1 MSGNNISPQS
11 IPSPIQPSQQQAG
24 TSALFPTPA
33 QAVSRLQS
41 QEAPTQ
47 SMRMQPEES
56 VPPKEAQDLQP
67 DEVLDSYPEEPIPP
81 KEAQDLQP
89 DEVPDSY
96 PEEPIPPFQAKPNVS
111 GTQPQASPPGQSPP
125 YRLTSSLDY
134 FQPNGF
140 ARDIAAYQAYA
151 NCKTGYVSLDN
162 TQPRYPG
169 LYLLGAI
176 SSLGKTTN
184 AHQMGDQIAASGE
197 SVLYFSLEQNRFEL
211 YICEG
216 AIDAISLYLVRA
228 GTKINHAEQGLYCAI
243 GGVANQQRIDRIKNY
258 AADAGC
264 QVVIA
269 VDNDKAGEQC
279 RQRNPDCRAW
289 IPRLKDWNE
298 GLLQQEK
305 DFQKLECGFSL
316 VDLLNDAVKRH
327 RKRS

>member
-56 VPPKEAQDLQP
+56 VPPEEAQDLQP
-67 DEVLDSYPEEPIPP
+67 DEVL
-81 KEAQDLQP
+81 
-89 DEVPDSY
+89 DSY

-211 YICEG
+211 Y
-216 AIDAISLYLVRA
+216 SL
-228 GTKINHAEQGLYCAI
+228 
-243 GGVANQQRIDRIKNY
+243 
-258 AADAGC
+258 
-264 QVVIA
+264 
-269 VDNDKAGEQC
+269 
-279 RQRNPDCRAW
+279 
-289 IPRLKDWNE
+289 
-298 GLLQQEK
+298 
-305 DFQKLECGFSL
+305 SL
-316 VDLLNDAVKRH
+316 IH
-327 RKRS
+327 I